1 MRRVHNAFSAYE
13 ENHISM
19 FAAILHTRSSK
30 EGKNMFKRTKS
41 IIALSVICAAP
52 SLYAQEAGRI
62 QAGQFDLIPSFSSS
76 MAYVDNVAYAR
87 DGNPKIYSW
96 RATLSPELIAATEID
111 GNPVQMGY
119 RLERGVFFSSS
130 ADDYTDHFAEA
141 SGQFELNSRH
151 RVNAIAQFEDGHEER
166 GTGFSLGLGTAITS
180 PDRYISTV
188 LGGEYM
194 YGAVT
199 SDGMITLRANR
210 ETLDYDR
217 TEQAYLIRDRVK
229 NLVGAEFGYRIGS
242 ATTALLDV
250 SQTFVRYDNQ
260 VGIAT
265 RDSDEIRVLL
275 GLRWESTAATTGFAK
290 VGYKEKDFDALE
302 RSTFYGTDWEVGID
316 WQPLTYS
323 TFRFST
329 SADTRETN
337 GEGNFI
343 RHRGYDFSW
352 KHDWL
357 DRLSS
362 SIRISHATDEY
373 VLTDEDLE
381 NRDDEFMNYMAS
393 LNYQARRYLSF
404 SLFYQLADR
413 DSNRE
418 SIGYD
423 RNMVGISAEVTL

>member
-1 MRRVHNAFSAYE
+1 M
-13 ENHISM
+13 
-19 FAAILHTRSSK
+19 L
-30 EGKNMFKRTKS
+30 KRTKS
-41 IIALSVICAAP
+41 IVAMSVICATP
-52 SLYAQEAGRI
+52 TLYAQEAGRI
-62 QAGQFDLIPSFSSS
+62 QAGQFDLIPSFASS
-76 MAYVDNVAYAR
+76 MAYVDNVAHAR
-87 DGNPKIYSW
+87 GEDPEIFSW
-96 RATLSPELIAATEID
+96 RATFSPELIAVTQVD
-111 GNPVQMGY
+111 GNPFQVGY

-130 ADDYTDHFAEA
+130 ADDYTDHFVEA
-141 SGQFELNSRH
+141 SGEYELNSRH
-151 RVNAIAQFEDGHEER
+151 RLNAIAQFEDGHEER
-166 GTGFSLGLGTAITS
+166 GTGFSLGLGTAIET
-180 PDRYISTV
+180 PDRYISTSV
-188 LGGEYM
+188 GGEYS

-199 SDGMITLRANR
+199 SDGMLTFKVNR

-217 TEQAYLIRDRVK
+217 SEQAYLIRDRVK
-229 NLVGAEFGYRIGS
+229 NLVGAEFGYRIGP

-260 VGIAT
+260 IGIVT
-265 RDSDEIRVLL
+265 RDSDETRILL

-290 VGYKEKDFDALE
+290 VGYKEKDFDAAA

-316 WQPLTYS
+316 WQPLSYS
-323 TFRFST
+323 SFRFST

-343 RHRGYDFSW
+343 RHRGYDVAW
-352 KHDWL
+352 NHDWL

-362 SIRISHATDEY
+362 SVRVSRATDEY
-373 VLTDEDLE
+373 ILTGEEIE

-418 SIGYD
+418 LIGYD
-423 RNMVGISAEVTL
+423 RNVVGISAEVTL